1 MDEIEKLMQERGELL
16 HRMDAIVSKA
26 KEEKR
31 ELNAEE
37 NADWDKLD
45 AVAEQNKAKAD
56 GIKLREERS
65 RKVQTDLAAI
75 QTLQRRAPGM
85 ALASTSR
92 QESRE
97 SDDVATARKNLH
109 VKMFR
114 HFLSSN
120 HDDLSWRESPEYRDL
135 RRDVMVEG
143 GYLMAPTQMSYD
155 FIKTVDDICFFRLL
169 AKVLPPLKK
178 QGSIGNPTLT
188 KMGRATWSSELKNA
202 GKDKTLAVGK
212 REMRTHPLSC
222 GFLASE
228 DFLNGSVVEGET
240 LINDEFAR
248 IMAEEM
254 EIAYLTG
261 DGFQKPLGVFTE
273 DARGISSGRQVIVS
287 ATTTTFNA
295 DGILDMFY
303 SLKAQYQVK
312 ASWLM
317 HRFIRKALAK
327 LKDGQGL
334 YLLERSMTTGQPD
347 QLVNR
352 PVYQSEFAPSAAIA
366 SAKVMILGDFKA
378 GYRILDAAET
388 QYSKNDALYWESN
401 QVAFKGRCFTDGAP
415 TLEEAFAVGVMQ
427 AS

>member
-45 AVAEQNKAKAD
+45 AIAEQNKAKAD

-75 QTLQRRAPGM
+75 QTLQRKAPGM

-97 SDDVATARKNLH
+97 TDNVADARKNLH

-114 HFLSSN
+114 HFLGSDY
-120 HDDLSWRESPEYRDL
+120 DDMSWKDSPEYRDL

-143 GYLMAPTQMSYD
+143 GYLMAPNEMSYD
-155 FIKTVDDICFFRLL
+155 FIKTVDDMCFFRTI

-178 QGSIGNPTLT
+178 QGGIGNPTLT
-188 KMGRATWSSELKNA
+188 KMGRASWSSELKNA
-202 GKDKTLAVGK
+202 AKDKTLAVGK

-222 GFLASE
+222 GFIASE
-228 DFLNGSVVEGET
+228 DFLKGSVVDAEG
-240 LINDEFAR
+240 LINEEFAR

-261 DGFQKPLGVFTE
+261 DGFQKPLGIFTA
-273 DARGISSGRQVIVS
+273 DSRGISTSRQVTVS
-287 ATTTTFNA
+287 ATTTTLA
-295 DGILDMFY
+295 GDGILDMFY
-303 SLKAQYQVK
+303 SLKSQYQAK
-312 ASWLM
+312 GSWLL
-317 HRFIRKALAK
+317 HRLVRKALAK

-347 QLVNR
+347 QLINR
-352 PVYQSEFAPSAAIA
+352 PVYQSEFAPSALVA
-366 SAKVMILGDFKA
+366 SAMVMAFGDFKN
-378 GYRILDAAET
+378 YRILDAAQTE
-388 QYSKNDALYWESN
+388 YSKNEALYWETN
-401 QVAFKGRCFTDGAP
+401 QVAFKGRAYTDGAP
-415 TLEEAFAVGVMQ
+415 TLEEAFAIGVMQ